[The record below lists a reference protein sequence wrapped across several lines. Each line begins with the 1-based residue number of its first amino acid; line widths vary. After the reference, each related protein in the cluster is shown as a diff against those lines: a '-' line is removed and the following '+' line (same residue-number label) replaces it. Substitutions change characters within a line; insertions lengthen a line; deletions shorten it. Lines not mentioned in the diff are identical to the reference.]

1 MAREGFRVAAEAQG
15 LAVAIK
21 TLGKVDKELKKEL
34 VTSMKKAA
42 DPLVAEARSM
52 VPATKPLTNWYNW
65 TTSNGR
71 VIGPYNSGKVKRGIK
86 VSQRNTAQ
94 RGSSGKKEETIRLL
108 ALVSTSAAGAI
119 FDMAGRAGGSGR
131 GSEGAERGQQ
141 MIRKLNEF
149 GNASRTLWPAADK
162 RLGDVQD
169 AVRDAIAEMEETLNK
184 ELEVR

>member
-15 LAVAIK
+15 LADAIK

-52 VPATKPLTNWYNW
+52 VPATKPLTNWYGWRGGWNQ
-65 TTSNGR
+65 S
-71 VIGPYNSGKVKRGIK
+71 KVKRGIK

-119 FDMAGRAGGSGR
+119 FDMAGRARGSGR

>member
-1 MAREGFRVAAEAQG
+1 MAREGFRVPAEAQG
-15 LAVAIK
+15 LADAIK

-34 VTSMKKAA
+34 VTSIKKAA

-52 VPATKPLTNWYNW
+52 VPATKPLTNWGQW
-65 TTSNGR
+65 KG
-71 VIGPYNSGKVKRGIK
+71 GWNSGKVTRGIK

>member
-15 LAVAIK
+15 LADAIK

-52 VPATKPLTNWYNW
+52 VPATKPLTNWGQW
-65 TTSNGR
+65 KG
-71 VIGPYNSGKVKRGIK
+71 GWNSGKVTRGIK

-108 ALVSTSAAGAI
+108 PWYPPRPLVRSSTW
-119 FDMAGRAGGSGR
+119 RAVLEAPAVAPKVPNG
-131 GSEGAERGQQ
+131 
-141 MIRKLNEF
+141 
-149 GNASRTLWPAADK
+149 ASR
-162 RLGDVQD
+162 
-169 AVRDAIAEMEETLNK
+169 
-184 ELEVR
+184 